1 MTFSFLFYQKKNE
14 EIITGFQVAA
24 AQERMYHMDYR
35 RPPMIK
41 MCNDVDTALVNGN
54 TIAIHYT

>member
-1 MTFSFLFYQKKNE
+1 MTFSFLSYQKKNE

-24 AQERMYHMDYR
+24 AQERMYHMDYC

-41 MCNDVDTALVNGN
+41 MCNDVDTALVME
-54 TIAIHYT
+54 TP